1 MLCRNCGEF
10 FNKNIKFCPVC
21 GSQLMPD
28 GADSKQ
34 DPNVTISA
42 EKTYEASPNAA
53 PPRPPFQDASESFNN
68 RNSESFSN
76 RNGANNNVPPAVPY
90 RGGQGTFPPNSGFP
104 PSNPNNMPP
113 SGGKNGVNRTLIIL
127 ICVLGTLIII
137 CSAVFFIFYFQKGSG
152 DESKADTAQTEA
164 SQTVSPTANN
174 ITEVTQPTTQPD
186 NKVRVPDVKGE
197 KYDLAMEHISAVGL
211 TPELVLVEDNSVQ
224 ADYVIS
230 QSPSADSYAEKG
242 TKVTINVAK
251 ASAPTQT
258 TQKPTEAPAPVD
270 SGNTYYVIAS
280 EYATLRDAATRTGRE
295 LAKVGRGEK
304 VNYISS
310 DGEFY
315 YVSFNGTKGYIL
327 SEFLSKNKDE
337 INSGSGNASLKEG
350 DYLYCRASDFATLR
364 SSTSMSSSALAK
376 INRDERV
383 SYLGRSGDWYHVSYN
398 GKTGYV
404 LVSFFSPQADAPL
417 NYNDY

>member
-1 MLCRNCGEF
+1 MIMLCRNCGEF

-28 GADSKQ
+28 DADSKQ
-34 DPNVTISA
+34 DPNVTLSA
-42 EKTYEASPNAA
+42 EKTYEAPQRAVPPQA
-53 PPRPPFQDASESFNN
+53 PLQGAPKGFEN
-68 RNSESFSN
+68 RSSVNK
-76 RNGANNNVPPAVPY
+76 VPPAVPY
-90 RGGQGTFPPNSGFP
+90 RGAPGAFPPNNGYP
-104 PSNPNNMPP
+104 PSGPGNMPP
-113 SGGKNGVNRTLIIL
+113 SGGKDSVNRTLIIL

-137 CSAVFFIFYFQKGSG
+137 CTAVFFFFYFQKDNDGG
-152 DESKADTAQTEA
+152 SKADTAPVETT
-164 SQTVSPTANN
+164 QTVSPTAND
-174 ITEVTQPTTQPD
+174 ITEVTQPATQPD

-197 KYDLAMEHISAVGL
+197 KYDLAMEHINAVGL
-211 TPELVLVEDNSVQ
+211 TPELVLVEDNTVQ

-230 QSPSADSYAEKG
+230 QSPGADSYAEKG

-251 ASAPTQT
+251 APTPTQT

-270 SGNTYYVIAS
+270 DGNTYYVIAS
-280 EYATLRDAATRTGRE
+280 EYVTLRDAATRTGRE
-295 LAKVGRGEK
+295 ITKINRGEK
-304 VNYISS
+304 VTYLST
-310 DGEFY
+310 DGEFS
-315 YVSFNGTKGYIL
+315 YVSYNGTKGYIL
-327 SEFLSKNKDE
+327 SEFLSKNKNE
-337 INSGSGNASLKEG
+337 INRGSGNASLKEG

-364 SSTSMSSSALAK
+364 SSTSMSSSALEK